1 MLRKLK
7 IGKRLSLAF
16 ALLTLIAVLVGLT
29 AVFQFKST
37 QGDIINLAERRIPA
51 SLLAGEMNRDFLFIR
66 LYTLRLLSVES
77 VSDRQNYIERIR
89 LEQRNYQKLAEQ
101 MAPLHQSPAGRAV
114 FDKVVNAKQLYESA
128 QQQFIQLIE
137 QGRTEEA
144 ETFLNQSISALAVNV
159 TTSLNEL
166 AAHQQQTTESRANQA
181 MENISSATTG
191 MISII
196 VMAILGS
203 VALAYFFSRSLV
215 TPMQNA
221 VAISQRIASGD
232 LTEHFSDNE
241 PDEAGDMIRSMADMQ
256 AQLRETLAQISSSSS
271 QLAATSEEL
280 SVVTDQSSRVLLQQS
295 QELEL
300 AATAVTELTTAIE
313 EVARS
318 AAATSR
324 DSATADTKA
333 LQGKERVLNTINT
346 VSVLE
351 NELQDAR
358 QGIQK
363 LAGRVNE
370 ISSVLDVIRGIA
382 EQTNLLALN
391 AAIEAARAGDTGRGF
406 AVVADEVRALAHR
419 TQESTKEI
427 ERMMQSVQN
436 ETQNTVN
443 TMQTSSERATET
455 LKIAQQAGEA
465 LEVIAT
471 AITQINDQNL
481 TIASAAEEQATVAR
495 EVDNNLINIRDLSQQ
510 TAEGAHEA
518 QASSAELA
526 RLAETLNTLVTKFKV

>member
-16 ALLTLIAVLVGLT
+16 ALITLITLVVGLT

-37 QGDIINLAERRIPA
+37 QSDIVNLAERRIPA

-66 LYTLRLLSVES
+66 LYSLRLLSAES
-77 VSDRQNYIERIR
+77 TADRQRYLERIR
-89 LEQRNYQKLAEQ
+89 TEQSNYQKLTEQ
-101 MAPLHQSPAGRAV
+101 MALFHQSPAGRAV
-114 FDKVVNAKQLYESA
+114 FDKVVMAKQQYDNAHQELLK
-128 QQQFIQLIE
+128 LIE
-137 QGRTEEA
+137 QERFQEA
-144 ETFLNQSISALAVNV
+144 NALVNLQINDRAANV
-159 TTSLNEL
+159 TSSLNEL
-166 AAHQQQTTESRANQA
+166 AAYQQQTTESRSNQA
-181 MENISSATTG
+181 MANISSATTG

-196 VMAILGS
+196 ILSIFGS
-203 VALAYFFSRSLV
+203 AALAYFFSRSLV

-232 LTEHFSDNE
+232 LTQHFSDDE
-241 PDEAGDMIRSMADMQ
+241 PDEAGDMIRSMAEMQ
-256 AQLRETLAQISSSSS
+256 TQLRETLAQISLSSS

-280 SVVTDQSSRVLLQQS
+280 SVVTEQSSRVLHQQS

-313 EVARS
+313 EVASS

-324 DSATADTKA
+324 DSATADAKA

-346 VSVLE
+346 VGVLE
-351 NELQDAR
+351 NELQAAR

-370 ISSVLDVIRGIA
+370 ITSVLDVIRGIA

-391 AAIEAARAGDTGRGF
+391 AAIEAARAGETGRGF

-427 ERMMQSVQN
+427 ERMMQAVQS
-436 ETQNTVN
+436 ETQSTVN
-443 TMQTSSERATET
+443 TMQASSERATET

-465 LEVIAT
+465 LEVIAS

-495 EVDNNLINIRDLSQQ
+495 EVDSNLVNIRDLSQQ
-510 TAEGAHEA
+510 TSEGAHET
-518 QASSAELA
+518 QASSSELA